1 MGAHVVASTAREVSV
16 SLTESDIGTLYV
28 IQRELLASPSVDFAG
43 VIVKHPLTNEC
54 WMRVSTTK
62 GNPLGEMER
71 AAAAALKS
79 AAEIRA
85 ALPAAA
91 GQAR

>member
-1 MGAHVVASTAREVSV
+1 MGAHVIASTAREVSV

-54 WMRVSTTK
+54 WMRVSTAK
-62 GNPLGEMER
+62 GSPFGEMER

-85 ALPAAA
+85 ALPARAE
-91 GQAR
+91 